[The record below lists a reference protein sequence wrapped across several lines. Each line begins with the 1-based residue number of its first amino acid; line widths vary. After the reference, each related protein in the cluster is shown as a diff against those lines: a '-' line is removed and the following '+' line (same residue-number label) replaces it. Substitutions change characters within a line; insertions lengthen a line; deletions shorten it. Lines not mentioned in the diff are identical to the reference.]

1 MYKFLMPKFGMT
13 MQTGFV
19 VKWHKKEGEKVL
31 QNELLLEV
39 ESEKINK
46 EVESPV
52 EGFIKKIFAVE
63 GEEYNV
69 GVIIA
74 LIAETAKEMA
84 EEVSFDLPDSRPSE
98 VSAPSAQKSRGEDK
112 GVIKNTAAGNITA
125 SPVAKR
131 LARERGVDLSKLRG
145 NGPGGRIVEKDVLDY
160 IESACNAGQEQFIEY
175 TEQSLSP
182 TRMSIAKTLSAG
194 YHSGVFVTQMTL
206 ATCESLFKV
215 KEENNVSVSAILV
228 KMVAGILVEMPVFNA
243 HFDGQR
249 VKIYSDAN
257 IGIAVGTERGLI
269 VSVVK
274 KANIK
279 DLKTINKEIK
289 LLAEA
294 ARNKTITHDQTAG
307 STFTISNVGI
317 SRTDAFTPVLHFPE
331 VAILGVGRIHKG
343 VDVDENDNIKVVR
356 RFWLSLTY
364 DHRVI
369 DGILSARFLERL
381 CEKLES

>member
-1 MYKFLMPKFGMT
+1 MYKLLMPKFGMT
-13 MQTGFV
+13 MKTGFV
-19 VKWHKKEGEKVL
+19 VKWHKKEGDKVS

-46 EVESPV
+46 EVESSV
-52 EGFIKKIFAVE
+52 EGFIKKIFGVE
-63 GEEYNV
+63 GEEYDV
-69 GVIIA
+69 GTIIA
-74 LIAETAKEMA
+74 LIAETAEEMA
-84 EEVSFDLPDSRPSE
+84 EELAEGVPFDLPDSRPSE
-98 VSAPSAQKSRGEDK
+98 APVLPAQESKPEGKR
-112 GVIKNTAAGNITA
+112 VIDNTAGGNITA

-131 LARERGVDLSKLRG
+131 LAREKGVDLSKLRG
-145 NGPGGRIVEKDVLDY
+145 TGPGGRIIEKDVLNYAD
-160 IESACNAGQEQFIEY
+160 IDY

-182 TRMSIAKTLSAG
+182 TRMSIARTMSAG

-215 KEENNVSVSAILV
+215 KEKDNVSISAILA
-228 KMVAGILVEMPVFNA
+228 KIVAGILVEMPVFNA
-243 HFDGQR
+243 HFDGQK
-249 VKIYSDAN
+249 VKTYKDAN
-257 IGIAVGTERGLI
+257 IGIAVDTERGLI

-279 DLKTINKEIK
+279 DLKAINKEIK

-294 ARNKTITHDQTAG
+294 ARNKTITREQTAG

-381 CEKLES
+381 CEKLEL

>member
-13 MQTGFV
+13 MQAGFV
-19 VKWHKKEGEKVL
+19 VTWHKKEGEKVS
-31 QNELLLEV
+31 QNELLLDV
-39 ESEKINK
+39 ESEKITK

-69 GVIIA
+69 GTIIA
-74 LIAETAKEMA
+74 LIAETAEEMA
-84 EEVSFDLPDSRPSE
+84 EEVAFDLPDSRPAK
-98 VSAPSAQKSRGEDK
+98 APAAPAQESRGEDK
-112 GVIKNTAAGNITA
+112 RVIENTAGGNITA

-131 LARERGVDLSKLRG
+131 LAREKGVDLAKLRG
-145 NGPGGRIVEKDVLDY
+145 TGPGGRIVEKDVLDN
-160 IESACNAGQEQFIEY
+160 IESAGNVGPESFIEY

-182 TRMSIAKTLSAG
+182 TRMAIARTLSTG

-215 KEENNVSVSAILV
+215 KEKNNVSISAILM
-228 KMVAGILVEMPVFNA
+228 KMVAEILVEMPVFNA
-243 HFDGQR
+243 HFDGQ
-249 VKIYSDAN
+249 KIKTYSEAN
-257 IGIAVGTERGLI
+257 IGIAVDTERGLI
-269 VSVVK
+269 VPVVK
-274 KANIK
+274 KANAR
-279 DLKTINKEIK
+279 DLKTINKEIR

-294 ARNKTITHDQTAG
+294 ARNGTINRDQTAG

-317 SRTDAFTPVLHFPE
+317 SRTDAFTPILHFPE

-343 VDVDENDNIKVVR
+343 VDIDEKDNIKVVR

-369 DGILSARFLERL
+369 DGISSARFLERL
-381 CEKLES
+381 CEKLEL